1 MKLVLVAALLALAY
15 CAAPGPVLAE
25 AARRGLTS
33 GFRAALAVELGSLAG
48 DALWIGLM
56 FAGAAALAEAGG
68 VRLAAGG
75 AGGLFLLWLGLR
87 ALSNARHKRPP
98 ESGGAV
104 VEQAFATGA
113 AISVA
118 SPYAL
123 PFWLA
128 VSGSLS
134 SYGVSSAGALGYT
147 AFSATFMLTCLV
159 FALFSA
165 GVISWGRRFL
175 RPRFFAVVDLVSGL
189 VFVVLGLNLLFFTA
203 AHVIG

>member
-1 MKLVLVAALLALAY
+1 MKLVLIAALLALAY

-25 AARRGLTS
+25 ATRRGLTS

-56 FAGAAALAEAGG
+56 FAGAAALAEAGE

-87 ALSNARHKRPP
+87 ALSNARHKRRP

-123 PFWLA
+123 PFWLG

>member
-147 AFSATFMLTCLV
+147 AFSATFILTCLV

>member
-1 MKLVLVAALLALAY
+1 
-15 CAAPGPVLAE
+15 
-25 AARRGLTS
+25 
-33 GFRAALAVELGSLAG
+33 
-48 DALWIGLM
+48 M
-56 FAGAAALAEAGG
+56 FAGAAALAQAGG
-68 VRLAAGG
+68 VKLAAGG

-87 ALSNARHKRPP
+87 ALSSARHKKPP
-98 ESGGAV
+98 ESGGVA

-175 RPRFFAVVDLVSGL
+175 RPRFFAAVDLVSGL
-189 VFVVLGLNLLFFTA
+189 AFVVLGLNLLFFTT